1 MTIRPPGLRH
11 PDGLLG
17 HLEGLGGEHR
27 PEDAEHQV
35 EPSVLEVAEIG
46 CVALLESAVGQAE
59 VARPLFPASTRLL
72 AISTPRTLAP
82 SRAAGSAVVPS
93 PHPRSRTSSPLVMP
107 SSLTSASPLSLMLS
121 AMRVKSPF
129 SQSALFA
136 FMPCLLVSMPSRH
149 GDRTSRR
156 RLVQSLK
163 RANLDAVTGYGQ
175 FCPVSKAAEVLCQ
188 RWTPLILRE
197 LLVGS
202 TRFNEIR
209 RGVPTCSPALLS
221 KRLKELEAA
230 GVVERTATDTGPC
243 YTLTEAGAE
252 VFPLIQGLGVW
263 GQRWARSDYGPDDLD
278 PGLLLWDVRRY
289 LTPGV
294 FGERRVV
301 IQLSFPSIPAR
312 RRYYWIVADA
322 DDVDLCLTD
331 PGFAVDLVVEADLR
345 ALTEVWM
352 GDATLRRCSDRRA
365 HFHARRTWTDPK
377 IPGLVR
383 SAPDTGQCRARLS
396 ALRAHRRRRRLDVI
410 RPGGPDRAGARRR
423 CVLPTTG
430 SR

>member
-1 MTIRPPGLRH
+1 M
-11 PDGLLG
+11 
-17 HLEGLGGEHR
+17 
-27 PEDAEHQV
+27 
-35 EPSVLEVAEIG
+35 
-46 CVALLESAVGQAE
+46 
-59 VARPLFPASTRLL
+59 
-72 AISTPRTLAP
+72 
-82 SRAAGSAVVPS
+82 
-93 PHPRSRTSSPLVMP
+93 
-107 SSLTSASPLSLMLS
+107 
-121 AMRVKSPF
+121 
-129 SQSALFA
+129 
-136 FMPCLLVSMPSRH
+136 
-149 GDRTSRR
+149 
-156 RLVQSLK
+156 
-163 RANLDAVTGYGQ
+163 TGYGQ

-243 YTLTEAGAE
+243 YTLTQAGTE
-252 VFPLIQGLGVW
+252 VFPVIQGLGVW
-263 GQRWARSDYGPDDLD
+263 GQRWARSDYRPDDLD

-352 GDATLRRCSDRRA
+352 GDLRFADA
-365 HFHARRTWTDPK
+365 LTDGR
-377 IPGLVR
+377 I
-383 SAPDTGQCRARLS
+383 AM
-396 ALRAHRRRRRLDVI
+396 H
-410 RPGGPDRAGARRR
+410 GARGLTQEFP
-423 CVLPTTG
+423 VWFGQHPILASVGPG
-430 SR
+430 